1 MHMRIE
7 YLVIAMLVFGASSA
21 AFGQPGN
28 GRHGASAGT
37 PAAPVSYMQGT
48 TLEVAP
54 PGREVQTRQPEAA
67 RPHGFALPAY
77 DTQADNSSIRTGS
90 VTRMT
95 DEERRMLRRQIDEAG
110 HDIYQ
115 PSQ

>member
-37 PAAPVSYMQGT
+37 PDLHRATSP
-48 TLEVAP
+48 
-54 PGREVQTRQPEAA
+54 
-67 RPHGFALPAY
+67 
-77 DTQADNSSIRTGS
+77 I
-90 VTRMT
+90 
-95 DEERRMLRRQIDEAG
+95 IDA
-110 HDIYQ
+110 
-115 PSQ
+115 